1 VRTALTPR
9 PGTARSFALPART
22 RSPLHG
28 EELRATVPA
37 YRAAVEDLVASV
49 SHTCAIT
56 GGTSHDRLAVGVEAL
71 LRWLSARPA
80 RARLLLL
87 DGPSGTADV
96 VQARAEAHRQF
107 IELIVAGTP
116 GAEPA
121 MVAAGVSAIENLLA
135 AHLLRGGIGTLSDLG
150 PVVLQLVSALCPLSG
165 SGGPSRRPA
174 AARDKSHRVGAG

>member
-9 PGTARSFALPART
+9 PGTAHSFALPART
-22 RSPLHG
+22 RSSRHG

-37 YRAAVEDLVASV
+37 YSAAVDDLVAYV

-56 GGTSHDRLAVGVEAL
+56 AGTSHDRLAVGVEAL

-87 DGPSGTADV
+87 DGPSGAADV
-96 VQARAEAHRQF
+96 VQARAVAHRQF
-107 IELIVAGTP
+107 VELIVAGTP
-116 GAEPA
+116 GSEPA

-150 PVVLQLVSALCPLSG
+150 PAVLQLVSALCPEPESR
-165 SGGPSRRPA
+165 SRRP
-174 AARDKSHRVGAG
+174 RPRRQSQPL